1 MAKDAG
7 NMIQTLTVAIKA
19 QMTIEDLV
27 DTYFPYLTAVEGI
40 KLGAI
45 IFDKEVHKLSCCAG

>member
-7 NMIQTLTVAIKA
+7 NMIQTLTIAIQAHMTVADI
-19 QMTIEDLV
+19 V
-27 DTYFPYLTAVEGI
+27 DTYFPYLTAVEGV

-45 IFDKEVHKLSCCAG
+45 IFDKDVHTLSCCAG